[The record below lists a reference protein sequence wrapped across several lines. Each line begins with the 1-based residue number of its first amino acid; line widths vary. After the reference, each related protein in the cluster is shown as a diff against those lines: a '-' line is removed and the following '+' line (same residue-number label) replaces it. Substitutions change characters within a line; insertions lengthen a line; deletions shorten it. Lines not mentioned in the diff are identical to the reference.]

1 MLSFCGHDRAL
12 IDANGR
18 VKFSPRVINDFTE
31 TGTHEIVLHCLP
43 EGALAV
49 YPENVYLQMRN
60 KEPNPA
66 EKASDSIVFRRMIR
80 RFGALSRSEKITAQG
95 RITIPAPYREYA
107 DLHPGKDAVVV
118 GCEIGIEIWNSER
131 WKEELD
137 RMNEHFREKG
147 EREMSAD
154 LLAEQLT
161 RREVQ

>member
-18 VKFSPRVINDFTE
+18 IKFSPRVIKDFNE
-31 TGTHEIVLHCLP
+31 NNGYEVVLHCLP

-49 YPENVYLQMRN
+49 YPEKTYILMR
-60 KEPNPA
+60 KSEPNPA
-66 EKASDSIVFRRMIR
+66 EKASSSVVFRRIIR

-107 DLHPGKDAVVV
+107 DIHPGKDVIVV
-118 GCEIGIEIWNSER
+118 GCEIGVEIWNPER
-131 WKEELD
+131 WNKELD
-137 RMNEHFREKG
+137 KMNKHFREKG

-154 LLAEQLT
+154 LLNEQISYGG
-161 RREVQ
+161 